1 MSLCIRLE
9 WPGSPSQA
17 EVGDRAALE
26 AGDSL
31 TFWCFLLTV
40 GKFMDKVIPTSSAC
54 MDTRSAVLKDK
65 ENSSMKTY
73 KLRLGMFHLQVV
85 SYI

>member
-1 MSLCIRLE
+1 
-9 WPGSPSQA
+9 
-17 EVGDRAALE
+17 
-26 AGDSL
+26 
-31 TFWCFLLTV
+31 
-40 GKFMDKVIPTSSAC
+40 MDKVIPTSSAC